1 MSSEKPVS
9 LYDKITR
16 SHITNVLFTQ
26 SQIKLQF
33 NDITH
38 AILKDNLDNLRIF
51 LLNNRK
57 RSPKAVANL
66 DVLNLVADQLIKAL
80 NR

>member
-66 DVLNLVADQLIKAL
+66 EVLNLVADQLIKAL